1 MSEGLERRRQL
12 TLAPACHTADS
23 LLAPGI
29 RDVVCAIREAGAAAP
44 DITTL
49 PLTEARERYA
59 EQQRRWQPRI
69 PTGMAVRRF
78 VILKADTGGA
88 ASTAL
93 SAVSVQAAFGMD
105 DARRP
110 QLLYLHGGGWV
121 LGGIDTHL
129 AAMAHLA
136 LRADVEVIGID
147 YRLSPEAPYP
157 LALQDTLRAWRWMA
171 SSARAAMAPC
181 YLAGDSAGANLAVAL
196 MLLLRDLHEYGR
208 DGLASPMAALLF
220 YGVYAPNENS
230 ASHRRFGSGHFGLS
244 SARMAW
250 FRQHYLAGADGAAAA
265 SHALVSPLRANLAGL
280 PPLLVMS
287 AQCDPLCGD
296 SSALARRAKAAG
308 IEVTLSERSGLIHGF
323 LQMAD
328 AVPEAMAALDD
339 AAAYLRARVTGAK
352 AG

>member
-1 MSEGLERRRQL
+1 M
-12 TLAPACHTADS
+12 
-23 LLAPGI
+23 PGI
-29 RDVVCAIREAGAAAP
+29 RDVVRAIRDAAATGP

-59 EQQRRWQPRI
+59 EQQRRWRPSI
-69 PTGMAVRRF
+69 PTGMTVRRF
-78 VILKADTGGA
+78 VIPKADA
-88 ASTAL
+88 RDASSTAL
-93 SAVSVQAAFGMD
+93 SAVSVQATLGMD

-110 QLLYLHGGGWV
+110 MLLYLHGGGWV
-121 LGGIDTHL
+121 LGSIDTHL

-136 LRADVEVIGID
+136 LRAEVEFIGID

-157 LALQDTLRAWRWMA
+157 LALLDTLRAWRWMA
-171 SSARAAMAPC
+171 KNARVTMASC

-196 MLLLRDLHEYGR
+196 MLLLRYLHEN
-208 DGLASPMAALLF
+208 DHDIVALPTAALLF
-220 YGVYAPNENS
+220 YGVYAPGENS
-230 ASHRRFGSGHFGLS
+230 ASHRSFGSGHFGLS

-250 FRQHYLAGADGAAAA
+250 FRQHYLGGASATATA

-287 AQCDPLCGD
+287 AQCDPLCCD

-308 IEVTLSERSGLIHGF
+308 VEVTLSERSGLVHGF

-328 AVPEAMAALDD
+328 VVPEAMVALDD
-339 AAAYLRARVTGAK
+339 AAAYLRSRITNAK

>member
-1 MSEGLERRRQL
+1 MSERLEPPRQSS
-12 TLAPACHTADS
+12 LAPACHTADS

-29 RDVVCAIREAGAAAP
+29 RDVVRAIREAGAAGP

-59 EQQRRWQPRI
+59 EQQRRWLPRM
-69 PTGMAVRRF
+69 PTGVAVRRF
-78 VILKADTGGA
+78 VIPEADTGDVG
-88 ASTAL
+88 STAL
-93 SAVSVQAAFGMD
+93 SAVSVQAAFGLD
-105 DARRP
+105 DPRRP
-110 QLLYLHGGGWV
+110 PLLYLHGGGWV
-121 LGGIDTHL
+121 LGSIDTHL

-147 YRLSPEAPYP
+147 YRLSPEAAYP

-171 SSARAAMAPC
+171 ASERAATGPC

-196 MLLLRDLHEYGR
+196 MLVLRDLNGHGR
-208 DGLASPMAALLF
+208 EELILPMAALLF
-220 YGVYAPNENS
+220 YGVYAPDENS
-230 ASHRRFGSGHFGLS
+230 RSHRRFGSGHFGLS

-265 SHALVSPLRANLAGL
+265 SHALVSPLRANLGGL

-287 AQCDPLCGD
+287 AQCDPLCDD

-308 IEVTLSERSGLIHGF
+308 VEVTLSERSGLIHGF